1 MSSGHNPKKHFAKE
15 VSLYLVFGVLT
26 TVINLACY
34 SLLVIWGLHYGIATT
49 AAFVAA
55 VLFAYVTNKHFV
67 FESKARG
74 AREGTIEMASFFGS
88 RLLTF
93 GIETAGLVLMIEAM
107 GFGEQISKYVMTAI
121 VVVLNYFL
129 SKRFVFK

>member
-1 MSSGHNPKKHFAKE
+1 
-15 VSLYLVFGVLT
+15 
-26 TVINLACY
+26 
-34 SLLVIWGLHYGIATT
+34 
-49 AAFVAA
+49 
-55 VLFAYVTNKHFV
+55 VTNKHFV